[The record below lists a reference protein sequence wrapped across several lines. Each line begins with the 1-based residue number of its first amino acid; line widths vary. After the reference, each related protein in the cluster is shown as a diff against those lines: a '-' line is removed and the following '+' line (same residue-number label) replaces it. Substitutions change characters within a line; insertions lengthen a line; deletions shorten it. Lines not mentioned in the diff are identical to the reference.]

1 MESGNKSRSQIF
13 WATSPKGEQLG
24 LIVRAGYP
32 ASGVEFLTPDHF
44 GQQLALMQRPKG
56 ELIQPHIHLPVNR
69 ELNGTQEVIIMKS
82 GRMRVDY
89 YENTREYVG
98 STVLEAGDIAL
109 MNSGGHG
116 FELLEDSVFIEV
128 KQGPFVEGKDKV
140 RFTSD
145 YHGALRELAP

>member
-89 YENTREYVG
+89 
-98 STVLEAGDIAL
+98 
-109 MNSGGHG
+109 
-116 FELLEDSVFIEV
+116 
-128 KQGPFVEGKDKV
+128 
-140 RFTSD
+140 
-145 YHGALRELAP
+145 